1 MTGRGKNLQSVKID
15 NRNLVLKLICT
26 GQCNTRMEI
35 TKRTG
40 LTKMTVTN
48 IISELIEEGWVKQS
62 GVFSSSGPGRKS
74 SGLLVDD
81 SAKRSIGVYISR
93 EYIVVSSIALN
104 AQVKESFGT
113 GLTDNENK
121 DSLVQKILD
130 GVNKIRKIEK
140 RADFLGIGVACIG
153 PLDIKDGIILS
164 PLDFFGIENLKIMD
178 ILEKETGLKT
188 VLNNDMNA
196 SALAELLYGF
206 GISTGNFLYF
216 GITHGVGCGVVINSD
231 LYTGS
236 GGYSGEIGHVS
247 IDHNGLLCSCGNRGC
262 LERYAS
268 MPDFWNKVFSE
279 TGKHP
284 ESMLSGIQDPDIEK
298 IVEFANMGD
307 NLSNTLLEDWINAIG
322 AALISTIHLLNIQLI
337 VIGHESALAGE
348 WFTGKLQAYLQK
360 HCMFRKDEPLEV
372 VISKFRDKSPVI
384 GSGVLVF
391 DLLFRN
397 KL

>member
-1 MTGRGKNLQSVKID
+1 MTGKGKNLQSVKID

-26 GQCNTRMEI
+26 GQCNTRPEI
-35 TKRTG
+35 TFRTG

-48 IISELIEEGWVKQS
+48 IISELIDEGWIKQS
-62 GVFSSSGPGRKS
+62 GIFSKSGPGRKS
-74 SGLLVDD
+74 SGLQIDD
-81 SAKRSIGVYISR
+81 SKIRSIGVYISR
-93 EYIVVSSIALN
+93 EYIVVSSITLN
-104 AQVKESFGT
+104 ADVKESFKT
-113 GLTDNENK
+113 RLTDKENK
-121 DSLVQKILD
+121 DSLVIKVLEGI
-130 GVNKIRKIEK
+130 NRIRIAERK
-140 RADFLGIGVACIG
+140 AQFLGIGVACIG
-153 PLDIKDGIILS
+153 PLDINNGVILS
-164 PLDFFGIENLKIMD
+164 PLDFFGIENLNIKD

-216 GITHGVGCGVVINSD
+216 GITHGVGCGIVINSD

-247 IDHNGLLCSCGNRGC
+247 IDKNGLVCSCGNRGC

-268 MPDFWNKVFSE
+268 MPDFWNKVFE
-279 TGKHP
+279 DAKKHP
-284 ESMLSGIQDPDIEK
+284 ESMLSRISQPDMEA
-298 IVEFANMGD
+298 IVEFAKMGD
-307 NLSNTLLEDWINAIG
+307 NLSSILLEEWINHIG
-322 AALISTIHLLNIQLI
+322 VALISTIHLLNTQLI
-337 VIGHESALAGE
+337 VIGHESALAGK
-348 WFTGKLQAYLQK
+348 WFTGKLQSYLQT
-360 HCMFRKDEPLEV
+360 HCMFKKDEPLEV
-372 VISKFRDKSPVI
+372 VISKFNEKSPVI